1 MAISYNTSIVT
12 DGLVLYLD
20 AGNIKSYPGT
30 GTTWFDLTPNKL
42 DGSLIN
48 GPTFSTDGGG
58 SIFCDGTNDYVQVL
72 DNDLLDFGASNFSVE
87 YWFKKSRNNTGADL
101 WGVNKWNTGA
111 QPGTNEWSL
120 GIGISGANSPTLGV
134 QSGTTTY
141 NTGDTVPDS
150 KLVLNSWSHM
160 IGIREGNKLKVYI
173 NGILEAD
180 MTPEGFTAEIAVN
193 NVGRNLRINNSALNG
208 FYTQAYNGIVR
219 IYNKA
224 LSESEVQQNLNA
236 NRGRYGI

>member
-1 MAISYNTSIVT
+1 MAISYNTSVVT

-20 AGNIKSYPGT
+20 AANIKSYPGT
-30 GTTWFDLTPNKL
+30 GTKRFDLTPNKL
-42 DGSLIN
+42 NGSLIN

-58 SIFCDGTNDYVQVL
+58 SIFCDGTNDYIEVL
-72 DNDLLDFGASNFSVE
+72 DNALLDFGASNFSVE
-87 YWFKKSRNNTGADL
+87 YWFKKPVSGNF

-111 QPGTNEWSL
+111 QAGTNEWGLS
-120 GIGISGANSPTLGV
+120 IGTSGANNPAFFI

-141 NTGDTVPDS
+141 NTGTAIPFEKIVI
-150 KLVLNSWSHM
+150 NAWNHM
-160 IGIREGNKLKVYI
+160 VGIREGDKLKVYL

-180 MTPEGFTAEIAVN
+180 LTPSGFTAGIAVN
-193 NVGRNLRINNSALNG
+193 NVGRNLRINNSALNN

-224 LSESEVQQNLNA
+224 LSNTEVQQNLNA